1 MNGHNLNISPL
12 LREGTLKIFIFQ
24 DITAAF
30 PDLEITSITIE
41 RPDVRVKAGARLRL
55 ARPEVLDNWPVSRQV
70 VFVSNKE
77 VSVCVGSSEGWL
89 CVARL
94 APDTEEEE
102 FSQLVSSYGVVGESF
117 LVVSEVTG
125 AGKGYGLVRYKC
137 SQAAAQ
143 ARHLLDNKTVRGYS
157 IQVSHQHHSQR
168 EISLYYTL
176 SLYSIF
182 LYSILCYL
190 LSLSIG
196 IEVFSTTISIL
207 SCSLG

>member
-157 IQVSHQHHSQR
+157 IQVSQR

-176 SLYSIF
+176 YSICIF
-182 LYSILCYL
+182 YIPILYTL
-190 LSLSIG
+190 LS
-196 IEVFSTTISIL
+196 TIFINWN
-207 SCSLG
+207 

>member
-157 IQVSHQHHSQR
+157 IQVSQR

-176 SLYSIF
+176 YSISIF
-182 LYSILCYL
+182 YIPILYTL
-190 LSLSIG
+190 LS
-196 IEVFSTTISIL
+196 TIFINWN
-207 SCSLG
+207 

>member
-157 IQVSHQHHSQR
+157 IQVSQR

-196 IEVFSTTISIL
+196 IEVFSKTISIF

>member
-55 ARPEVLDNWPVSRQV
+55 ARPEGLDNWPVSRQV

-157 IQVSHQHHSQR
+157 IQVSQR

-176 SLYSIF
+176 YSISIF
-182 LYSILCYL
+182 YIPILYTL
-190 LSLSIG
+190 LS
-196 IEVFSTTISIL
+196 TIFINWN
-207 SCSLG
+207 